1 MRKIAGIAES
11 SVNIVRFVESREIL
25 ESSANFTRFCDS
37 KAICKI

>member
-11 SVNIVRFVESREIL
+11 SANVVRFVELRRIA

-37 KAICKI
+37 KAIRRI